1 MIIQSSHF
9 YWTFIHQITSLLHQ
23 WESCACLPSVS
34 FWNHCITLLAQ
45 AQVSFNFQLILILC
59 FQYANCTK
67 PSGET
72 NVSIQHLVLCLWFI
86 LLLRLEASTCCCTVS
101 ANCSTFLP
109 RNGVLHKETIQ
120 SVEEHHQTYLL
131 CVFSLCCLA
140 KRLNLIIYFI
150 SHQSL
155 LYNLFHKWH

>member
-1 MIIQSSHF
+1 MRK
-9 YWTFIHQITSLLHQ
+9 L
-23 WESCACLPSVS
+23 C
-34 FWNHCITLLAQ
+34 LLAI
-45 AQVSFNFQLILILC
+45 SEFLKSLHYLTCTGTGQLQLPTDLILC

-101 ANCSTFLP
+101 ANCSTFRP
-109 RNGVLHKETIQ
+109 RNRVLHKETIQ
-120 SVEEHHQTYLL
+120 SVEEHHQTYLP
-131 CVFSLCCLA
+131 CVFSLCCMA
-140 KRLNLIIYFI
+140 KRLNLILYFI

-155 LYNLFHKWH
+155 FLQLIS